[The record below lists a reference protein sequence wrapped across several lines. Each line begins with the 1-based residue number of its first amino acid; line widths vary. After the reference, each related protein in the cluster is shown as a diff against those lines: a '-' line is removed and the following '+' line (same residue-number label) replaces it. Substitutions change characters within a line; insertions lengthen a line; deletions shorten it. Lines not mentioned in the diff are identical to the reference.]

1 MSLSLSRDCHILRLT
16 GIQILQ
22 LFLNNLEL
30 FEPNQISYLTVMYNI
45 KGPSKIVAKTT
56 TRRGI
61 SQKIDNYHKKKNI
74 EGDDYNNEANT
85 GPKPTF
91 QKKSSPTHT
100 RHKSISRQHEEVIN
114 YIYESWNSVCAQLE
128 NEDTDANGNKCQH
141 ISF

>member
-85 GPKPTF
+85 
-91 QKKSSPTHT
+91 
-100 RHKSISRQHEEVIN
+100 
-114 YIYESWNSVCAQLE
+114 
-128 NEDTDANGNKCQH
+128 
-141 ISF
+141 